1 MKVIRYFG
9 VAATSIA
16 ANKLRSS
23 LTMLGIIIGVAA
35 VLITLGIGA
44 GAAASITADIQSQ
57 GTNLLEASPR
67 GGANT
72 LTMADVRVLSDPL
85 VHPEFSVVLPVYTG
99 NQTLVAGDNSSSN
112 RVQGVTADYAA
123 VRNLTVAN
131 GEFFSEQAATDQES
145 VVVLGSQVASDLFPG
160 VDPVG
165 EEVRVGGAL
174 FTVVGVLEE
183 SGGNNF
189 NSNDNMAFTPLS
201 VAQGRLFNAE
211 RYRGELTVTSI
222 TIQVDPTADMDAAQK
237 NAETTLRMLHGL
249 RSDDDNDFQIFN
261 QASLLELAS
270 TVTATLSALLGG
282 IGAVSLLVGGIGIMN
297 IMLVSV
303 TERTREIGVRRALGA
318 HDRDILLQFL
328 VEALVLCLLGGMIG
342 IGLSYGVG
350 FLVSKIPNMPVAIV
364 IRGWTVFLAL
374 GVCSAAAFV
383 FGLYPAIRA
392 TRLDP
397 IEALRYE

>member
-9 VAATSIA
+9 VAAGNIA
-16 ANKLRSS
+16 ANKLRAS

-44 GAAASITADIQSQ
+44 GAAASITANIESQ
-57 GTNLLEASPR
+57 GTNLLEVSPR
-67 GGANT
+67 GVGSLT
-72 LTMADVRVLSDPL
+72 LADARVISDPA
-85 VHPEFSVVLPVYTG
+85 VHPEFAAVLPVYTG
-99 NQTLVAGDNSSSN
+99 NLSLAVGENSSTN
-112 RVQGVTADYAA
+112 RVQGVVSQYAE
-123 VRNLTVAN
+123 VRNLEIAS
-131 GEFFSEQAATDQES
+131 GEFFSADAQIDQEA
-145 VVVLGSQVASDLFPG
+145 VIVLGAQVASDLFPG

-165 EEVRVGGAL
+165 EQVRMGNSL
-174 FTVVGVLEE
+174 FTVVGVLKE
-183 SGGNNF
+183 SGGSNF
-189 NSNDNMAFTPLS
+189 NSNDNIAFVPLS
-201 VAQGRLFNAE
+201 MAQGRLFNAE
-211 RYRGELTVTSI
+211 RYRGELEVSSI
-222 TIQVDPTADMDAAQK
+222 TVQVKPNYDMDASQK
-237 NAETTLRMLHGL
+237 SLETTLRMLHGL
-249 RSDDDNDFQIFN
+249 QSDDDNDFQIFN
-261 QASLLELAS
+261 QANLLELAS
-270 TVTATLSALLGG
+270 TVSATLSALLGG

-328 VEALVLCLLGGMIG
+328 IEALVLCLLGGLIG

-350 FLVSKIPNMPVAIV
+350 FLTTMIPNMPVAIV
-364 IRGWTVFLAL
+364 IHPWTVILAL
-374 GVCSAAAFV
+374 GVSSAAAFI